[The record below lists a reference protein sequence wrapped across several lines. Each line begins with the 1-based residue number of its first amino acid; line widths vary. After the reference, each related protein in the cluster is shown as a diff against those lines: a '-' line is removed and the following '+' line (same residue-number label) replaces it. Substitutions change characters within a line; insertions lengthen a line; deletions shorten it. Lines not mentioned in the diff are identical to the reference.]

1 MIWNPSI
8 VETIIEFVLCCEVI
22 NLCDANLSC
31 VICFCIFPPPAIP
44 YGAFEGNPHTLLIA
58 TSHGGHFGFL
68 EGVWPTKET
77 WMNRLNRQLLEAF
90 KNL

>member
-1 MIWNPSI
+1 MAGAHIRIIDIIMYMILQYS
-8 VETIIEFVLCCEVI
+8 F
-22 NLCDANLSC
+22 
-31 VICFCIFPPPAIP
+31 FPPPAIP

-58 TSHGGHFGFL
+58 TSRGGHFGFL

-90 KNL
+90 KTL